1 MLTMECNRD
10 EAVRARDIAEKKYAS
25 QDFAGAKKFVL
36 KAQQL
41 FPSLEGL
48 SQMLPVMEVHSV
60 AQSKLGGGE
69 MDWYGLLQVEPSA
82 DDGLIKKQYRKL
94 ALLLH
99 PDKNKAV
106 GAEAAFKLIGE
117 AWGILSDKS
126 KRQLHDMRRGV
137 KMKPGAA
144 RVVPSEHNAHFPAA
158 YHGAAG
164 PQPAPS
170 STFWTSCPRCKMQY
184 QYLRTYE
191 NYQLQCHECK
201 EVFKAREINTGVPNG
216 GYGAHAYPPY
226 AESHRQDFN
235 FSKMAFNAS
244 NGFMHGPF
252 PSSFPTKQ
260 PPTSA
265 SAGVFS
271 QAAAEAAAAS
281 KVAAAAAAA
290 STAVPANNVAADVV
304 QQTFQKVKRDR
315 QEAEKETKRK
325 EKELRRKESEE
336 RRKEIR
342 KQRDAARQQEAMD
355 RLLLKRRE
363 NDLKVE
369 SKRKLETRATRRLKR
384 RRRGS
389 GQEEEEEVEEEDF
402 KVPEQLNTFVSEQ
415 PNAPVEELPRRRS
428 ARAKKNVSTYKVDN
442 SDSDMEDFPAPKRSK
457 SEDEAESEA
466 SEKVS
471 LDDRSGRNAGSQQA
485 ENGGRAEKG
494 KSIAQD
500 EKRSSE
506 MNGGG
511 EVRSDAEDE
520 LRDRNKCGVEPKV
533 SHKNG
538 ASVVPERATCKQAS
552 AETPTK
558 QEDKLVDYQ
567 GQDSPR
573 VSRVKTSKVISKK
586 DSSATTDE
594 RARCD
599 IAADQEDRKDR
610 KLEEKRDEKSPC
622 VSPTR
627 ILRTRSKSSEL
638 NKKQSP
644 RFSHEMVRKEGEGKE
659 VSCKSERKPLQSS
672 STGTSASSDE
682 DEEEHID
689 VPDPDFHDF
698 DSRRT
703 ETDILA
709 GQIWAIYDDQD
720 GMPRFYGR
728 ISRVCLAPFRVNLCW
743 LEPTPATEQSNTW
756 MEGSGLSITC
766 GEFKIGKAT
775 ISEQINIFSHMV
787 LDKVGKGPVKIY
799 PRKGEV
805 WATYRDWDQDRT
817 NGPKPVVRSKGDGHT
832 YSYEMVEVL
841 SDYSE
846 EKGCKISR
854 LAKVKGFKTLF
865 QKIDGYGAIRQ
876 FRSSDLP
883 KFSHL
888 VISERMYKDEALGVP
903 IGALELDP
911 AATPMDLILGSS
923 SR

>member
-60 AQSKLGGGE
+60 AQSKVGGGE
-69 MDWYGLLQVEPSA
+69 MDWYGLLQVEPGA

-117 AWGILSDKS
+117 AWGILSDKT

-137 KMKPGAA
+137 KMKVGAP
-144 RVVPSEHNAHFPAA
+144 RVVPSQQNAHFPTA

-191 NYQLQCHECK
+191 NYQLQCHKCK
-201 EVFKAREINTGVPNG
+201 EVFKAREINPGTPNG
-216 GYGAHAYPPY
+216 GYAWAPY

-235 FSKMAFNAS
+235 FSKMAFNAP
-244 NGFMHGPF
+244 NGFMNGPF

-260 PPTSA
+260 PPSSA

-325 EKELRRKESEE
+325 EKELRRKESED

-384 RRRGS
+384 KRRGS
-389 GQEEEEEVEEEDF
+389 GQEDEEEVEEEDF
-402 KVPEQLNTFVSEQ
+402 KVQEQVPEDQQ
-415 PNAPVEELPRRRS
+415 PAVGEIPRRRS

-457 SEDEAESEA
+457 SEDEAESED
-466 SEKVS
+466 SERVS
-471 LDDRSGRNAGSQQA
+471 PDERSGRNAGSQQA

-494 KSIAQD
+494 KSKAHD
-500 EKRSSE
+500 EKRSSG

-511 EVRSDAEDE
+511 ELRSDAEEE
-520 LRDRNKCGVEPKV
+520 LRDGNKCGVEPKV

-538 ASVVPERATCKQAS
+538 ASVAPDRATCKQAS
-552 AETPTK
+552 AETLLK
-558 QEDKLVDYQ
+558 QEDTSVDFQ
-567 GQDSPR
+567 GQDSSR
-573 VSRVKTSKVISKK
+573 VSQKLKTSQVISKT
-586 DSSATTDE
+586 DPSSMTDE

-599 IAADQEDRKDR
+599 VTAEQEDRKDR
-610 KLEEKRDEKSPC
+610 KLEEKREEKSPC

-644 RFSHEMVRKEGEGKE
+644 RFPHEMVRREGEGKE
-659 VSCKSERKPLQSS
+659 VTCKAERKPLQTS

-805 WATYRDWDQDRT
+805 WATYKDWDQDRT
-817 NGPKPVVRSKGDGHT
+817 NGPKPVAKSKGDGHT

-841 SDYSE
+841 SDYTE
-846 EKGCKISR
+846 EKGCKVGR

-865 QKIDGYGAIRQ
+865 QKIDGYGAVKQ

-883 KFSHL
+883 KFSHC

-923 SR
+923 TR